1 MLEVWPDDAIGELVQ
16 HWTTLK
22 IRGEVETNAEL
33 MDYLDV
39 DDQLTTADESDPL
52 EKDIVDRHSQVEET
66 LEHEPLEYATME
78 NELLF
83 EADSLVN
90 EPEDYSAFEYLID
103 EFYR

>member
-1 MLEVWPDDAIGELVQ
+1 LIYFF
-16 HWTTLK
+16 TLYF
-22 IRGEVETNAEL
+22 I
-33 MDYLDV
+33 
-39 DDQLTTADESDPL
+39 ADESGPL
-52 EKDIVDRHSQVEET
+52 EKDIFHRHSQAEET
-66 LEHEPLEYATME
+66 LEHEPLEYEPME